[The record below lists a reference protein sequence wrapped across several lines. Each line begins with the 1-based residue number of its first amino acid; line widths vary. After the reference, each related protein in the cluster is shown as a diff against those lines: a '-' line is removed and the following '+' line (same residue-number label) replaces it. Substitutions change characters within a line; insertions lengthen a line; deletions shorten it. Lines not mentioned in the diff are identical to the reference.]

1 LRLIATYHPSDMG
14 ETDSLVGK
22 TISHYRV
29 VGKLGGG
36 GMGVVYRAE
45 DTRLG
50 RAVALKFLPENVG
63 RDPAALE
70 RFQREARAASSLN
83 HPNICTIYDVDEH
96 DGRPFI
102 AMELLKGA
110 TLKHRIAL
118 GPLPLDILLDLGIGV
133 SDALDAAHTEGIVHR
148 DIKPANIFVTDRGQ
162 AKILDFGLAKVLTP
176 AGTETATL
184 GGQATAVEAN
194 LTSPGTALGTVSYMS
209 PEQAR
214 GRAVDARSDIFS
226 FGVVLYE
233 MATGRQAF
241 AGATSAEIFDAILN
255 RAPVAPARVNPE
267 IPAELERIINKSL
280 EKDAKLRYQHA
291 ADLRSD
297 LERLKRDTDSG
308 RSAATTAAAVSATAV
323 AAASTPAQGTA
334 AASGSTPAAAAQPS
348 DSSAVLAAARR
359 HKMGLTAGIVVAI
372 AVLALAGWGLYSFF
386 ARSSSATAV
395 PFQNFSINQ
404 ITTSG
409 DVTAA
414 AISPDG
420 KFILSVKNDAG
431 LESLWL
437 RNVPT
442 ASDTQIVAPAPTQYA
457 DLAFSPDGNYIY
469 FKRTVSAVQFNLFR
483 ATVLGG
489 APQMIVADVDSN
501 VAFSPH
507 GKRIA
512 YMRGNDPV
520 INEFRLLSAAQ
531 DGSDEKVL
539 YKGSLN
545 DTDIAAIAWS
555 PDGKEIA
562 WSNGNPEA
570 HLILFDVATGKVRQ
584 FGTWKSTFIAS
595 PVWMPDGSGLLVR
608 YRPTVIARGQIGFI
622 SYPGGKFTTVT
633 RDTNSYPTFSLAA
646 NGETI
651 AAVQSREAKQ
661 MAFLTADGSPAA
673 GAAPSLPNL
682 QETADFTWTGNDAL
696 LLAENGSLLRVS
708 ADGGTTTTLIRD
720 PSSSIF
726 FPSACPAA
734 NAVVFSWANHGGSGM
749 TIWRAGKDGSN
760 PVQLS
765 TDKPAFG
772 PRCSPDGKWVY
783 FALSVNGNQVIERVP
798 ISGGQAKPV
807 PGTAV
812 PNAFLATPWAL
823 AVSPDGKQMALVVS
837 AVNPGE
843 KLAQMKLA
851 LVNLDSPGAP
861 KLYSM
866 NQGFARG
873 GEISYTPDG
882 RSVAYTVTDK
892 GADNI
897 WVQPLGGAPRQL
909 THFSSERIIEFAW
922 SPDGKKLAVFR
933 SNTTSDV
940 VLLNVSKP

>member
-1 LRLIATYHPSDMG
+1 MA

-96 DGRPFI
+96 EGRPFI

-118 GPLPLDILLDLGIGV
+118 GPLPLDTLLDLSIGV

-176 AGTETATL
+176 AGTETASL
-184 GGQATAVEAN
+184 SSEATAVEAN

-255 RAPVAPARVNPE
+255 RAPIAPARANPE

-308 RSAATTAAAVSATAV
+308 RSAVTTVAASSAATV
-323 AAASTPAQGTA
+323 AASTPAQGTP
-334 AASGSTPAAAAQPS
+334 AASGAAPVAASQTS

-359 HKMGLTAGIVVAI
+359 HKVGLTAGTVVTI

-386 ARSSSATAV
+386 ARSGSATAV

-420 KFILSVKNDAG
+420 KFILSVKNDGG

-442 ASDTQIVAPAPTQYA
+442 ASDTQIIAPAATQYA

-469 FKRTVSAVQFNLFR
+469 FKRMVSATQFNLFR

-489 APQMIVADVDSN
+489 APQMIVQDVDSN
-501 VAFSPH
+501 VTFSPG

-512 YMRGNDPV
+512 YLRGNDPV
-520 INEFRLLSAAQ
+520 VNEFRLLSAAP

-539 YKGSLN
+539 YKGPLSQTDLSSL
-545 DTDIAAIAWS
+545 AWS
-555 PDGKEIA
+555 PDGNQIV
-562 WSNGNPEA
+562 WSNSMLAESQ
-570 HLILFDVATGKVRQ
+570 LLLFEVATGTVHP
-584 FGTWKSTFIAS
+584 FGSWKDTFVAF
-595 PVWMPDGSGLLVR
+595 PFWMPNGSGLLVR
-608 YRPTVIARGQIGFI
+608 YQPGAYARRQIGFI
-622 SYPGGKFTTVT
+622 SYPGAKFTTVT
-633 RDTNSYPTFSLAA
+633 RDTNSYPTYSLTA

-651 AAVQSREAKQ
+651 AAVQSRTAKQ
-661 MAFLTADGSPAA
+661 MAFLTADGSPTA

-682 QETADFTWTGNDAL
+682 QDAESFAWSGNGAF
-696 LLAENGSLLRVS
+696 LLAENDSLLRVATDGS
-708 ADGGTTTTLIRD
+708 ATTTLISD
-720 PSSSIF
+720 PNSAIG
-726 FPSACPAA
+726 FPSACPAS
-734 NAVVFSWANHGGSGM
+734 NAVVFSWFNHAGPKL
-749 TIWRAGKDGSN
+749 TVWRAGMDGSN

-765 TDKPAFG
+765 TDAPALW
-772 PRCSPDGKWVY
+772 PQCSSDGRWVY
-783 FALSVNGNQVIERVP
+783 FDHIVSGNAVIERVP

-807 PGTAV
+807 PGTSV
-812 PNAFLATPWAL
+812 PNAFLATNGAF

-837 AVNPGE
+837 AVNPGQ
-843 KLAQMKLA
+843 KMAQMELA
-851 LVNLDSPGAP
+851 LVNLDSASAP
-861 KLYSM
+861 KLIAM

-873 GEISYTPDG
+873 GLLKFTPDG
-882 RSVAYTVTDK
+882 KAVAYTVTDK
-892 GADNI
+892 GVDNI
-897 WVQPLGGAPRQL
+897 WVQPLGGAARQL
-909 THFSSERIIEFAW
+909 THFSSERINEFVW
-922 SPDGKKLAVFR
+922 SPDGKKLAVLR

-940 VLLNVSKP
+940 VLLNAAHP

>member
-1 LRLIATYHPSDMG
+1 MG

-118 GPLPLDILLDLGIGV
+118 GPLPLDTLLDLAIGV
-133 SDALDAAHTEGIVHR
+133 ADALDAAHTEGIVHR

-184 GGQATAVEAN
+184 GGQATALEAN

-214 GRAVDARSDIFS
+214 GRPVDARSDIFS

-267 IPAELERIINKSL
+267 TPAELERIINKSL

-308 RSAATTAAAVSATAV
+308 RSAVTAAAASSPAT
-323 AAASTPAQGTA
+323 AAASTPAQGTPAASGTAPA
-334 AASGSTPAAAAQPS
+334 AASQAS

-359 HKMGLTAGIVVAI
+359 HKLGLTAGAAVAV
-372 AVLALAGWGLYSFF
+372 AVIALAGWGLYSFF
-386 ARSSSATAV
+386 ARSGAAPAA

-420 KFILSVKNDAG
+420 KFILSVKDDSG

-442 ASDTQIVAPAPTQYA
+442 ASDTQIIAPEATQYA

-469 FKRTVSAVQFNLFR
+469 FKRMVSVTQFDLFR

-501 VAFSPH
+501 VAFSPG

-512 YMRGNDPV
+512 YMRGNDPIV
-520 INEFRLLSAAQ
+520 NEFRLLSAAP

-539 YKGSLN
+539 YKGSLSE
-545 DTDIAAIAWS
+545 TDLRALAWS

-562 WSNGNPEA
+562 WSSGSRAVA
-570 HLILFDVATGKVRQ
+570 HLLLFDIAKGTVHP
-584 FGTWKSTFIAS
+584 FGSWKNTSITN
-595 PVWMPDGSGLLVR
+595 PVWMPNGSGLLVR
-608 YRPTVIARGQIGFI
+608 YQPGIYAPVQIGLI
-622 SYPGGKFTTVT
+622 SFPEGKLATVT
-633 RDTNSYPTFSLAA
+633 RDTNSYPSFSLTA

-651 AAVQSREAKQ
+651 AAVQSRTARE
-661 MAFLTADGSPAA
+661 MAFLAADGSPMA

-682 QETADFTWTGNDAL
+682 QETASFSWSGNDAL
-696 LLAENGSLLRVS
+696 LLAENGSLLRVA
-708 ADGGTTTTLIRD
+708 ADGSATTTLIRD
-720 PSSSIF
+720 PNSAIGL
-726 FPSACPAA
+726 PSACPAA
-734 NAVVFSWANHGGSGM
+734 NAVVFSWFYHAGPKL
-749 TIWRAGKDGSN
+749 TVWRAGMDGSN

-765 TDKPAFG
+765 TDAPALW
-772 PRCSPDGKWVY
+772 PQCSPDGKWVY
-783 FALSVNGNQVIERVP
+783 FDHVVNGNAVIERVP
-798 ISGGQAKPV
+798 ISGGEAKPV
-807 PGTAV
+807 PGSSV
-812 PNAFLATPWAL
+812 PNAFLATSGAF
-823 AVSPDGKQMALVVS
+823 AVSPDGRQMALVLS
-837 AVNPGE
+837 AVNPAQ

-851 LVNLDSPGAP
+851 LVNLASPGAP
-861 KLYSM
+861 KLSTI
-866 NQGFARG
+866 NQGFAGRG
-873 GEISYTPDG
+873 GVSFTPDG
-882 RSVAYTVTDK
+882 KSVAYAVTDK

-897 WVQPLGGAPRQL
+897 WVQPLGGAARQV
-909 THFSSERIIEFAW
+909 THFSSEQVRQFAW

-933 SNTTSDV
+933 QRTTSDV
-940 VLLNVSKP
+940 VLLNAAHP